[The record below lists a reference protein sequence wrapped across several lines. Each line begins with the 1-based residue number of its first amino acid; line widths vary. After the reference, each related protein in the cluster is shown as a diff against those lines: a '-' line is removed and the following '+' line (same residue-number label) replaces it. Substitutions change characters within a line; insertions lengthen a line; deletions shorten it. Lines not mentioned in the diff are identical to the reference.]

1 MVKNICHQRSTFVI
15 YTSSASEQKAKI
27 DHMKILFYIFFI
39 FMCIYCILL
48 FCFGYLCNLNCISIY
63 EYIDVPLKVSDKYSL
78 RHMVESYYNY
88 GTAYFQ
94 NHYPDGLHSW
104 VTAEESY
111 KYMVSGECSIL
122 ISDKCS
128 HDYLVHTNFPG
139 KFDIRERGSL
149 SPKHFKCIK
158 GLNIVEHI
166 MTYQACPISST
177 KCGVMVLLPYE
188 HAYANFV
195 GATTALEY
203 KGSLDILDNNMAFVE
218 SMCSEEFEK
227 PEPVDEKKIESAL
240 TQNDVLDRTSNCL
253 NKNLFKQLM
262 YWYVIFAVL
271 VAAIIIYKVF
281 KFRVCVMFLTIF
293 ITICISPYILRLG
306 YEFYALLHL
315 VEGSKLLPLDPK
327 IVADYAKSI
336 QHGDLTEVSTIH
348 YDLRKMI
355 ETRHRLKYI
364 NVNGFDYVCI
374 EGNRCH
380 LDNFFKKFD
389 YMVRLQD
396 KGLLTL
402 NGFPVYMEG
411 DKFFVQV
418 PYEFVYRI
426 DQALLD
432 AFNKEL
438 EEQNRFINVIKRH
451 IMNMINRF
459 RSGLVVRS
467 RY

>member
-1 MVKNICHQRSTFVI
+1 MVKNIRHQRSAFVI
-15 YTSSASEQKAKI
+15 YTPSIGEQKAKI
-27 DHMKILFYIFFI
+27 EHMKLLLYIFFI
-39 FMCIYCILL
+39 FMCIYYILL
-48 FCFGYLCNLNCISIY
+48 FYFGYLCNLNCISIY
-63 EYIDVPLKVSDKYSL
+63 EFIDVPLKVSDKYSL
-78 RHMVESYYNY
+78 RYMLESYHRY
-88 GTAYFQ
+88 GAAYFQ
-94 NHYPDGLHSW
+94 NYNPDGPRSW

-111 KYMVSGECSIL
+111 KYMASGECSIL

-128 HDYLVHTNFPG
+128 HNYLVHANFPG

-149 SPKHFKCIK
+149 APKHFKVIK
-158 GLNIVEHI
+158 GLNVAEHI
-166 MTYQACPISST
+166 MTCQACPISST
-177 KCGVMVLLPYE
+177 KCGIMVLVPYE

-195 GATTALEY
+195 GTTKAVVY
-203 KGSLDILDNNMAFVE
+203 KGSSDILDNNIAFVE
-218 SMCSEEFEK
+218 SMRTEEFEK
-227 PEPVDEKKIESAL
+227 PEPVAEKKIESAL
-240 TQNDVLDRTSNCL
+240 TQNDVLDKTSNCL

-262 YWYVIFAVL
+262 YWYVIITVL
-271 VAAIIIYKVF
+271 AAAIVIYKIF

-327 IVADYAKSI
+327 TVADYAKSL

-348 YDLRKMI
+348 YDFKKMI
-355 ETRHRLKYI
+355 ENRHRLRYI
-364 NVNGFDYVCI
+364 NVDGFNYVCI

-380 LDNFFKKFD
+380 LSSFFKNFFHV
-389 YMVRLQD
+389 VRLQD

-411 DKFFVQV
+411 DKFFVQI
-418 PYEFVYRI
+418 PYEFFYRV
-426 DQALLD
+426 DTALLD

-438 EEQNRFINVIKRH
+438 EEQGRFINMIKKY
-451 IMNMINRF
+451 IMKMINGF
-459 RSGLVVRS
+459 RSGLVVHS